1 MAPKNQKTF
10 LILFIIFIICWG
22 IISIDKTALAA
33 PDPPQNQEEQ
43 TTPQENFTPE
53 IEYPTPFGQEPTK
66 SLPDYVSYI
75 YKFAIWSSGFLAM
88 LMLVVGGIRLI
99 GAGGNPQNLLK
110 AREQILNS
118 IIGLGIVLLSAS
130 ILNLLNPELLVLK
143 NLSVKEYTPQKSLDE
158 LIKEY
163 KNRQGGG
170 SYNLYVGAVY
180 DAGKNVSC
188 YIAPEEEESAE
199 TEKRLITGEN
209 TQDCKGISGDP
220 KDIYCLTSNFGNED
234 EAPENVEDVNSC
246 EKICTINSSCTK
258 VEGYIDNCEYPASC
272 AQVKALGIKSD
283 CNENYI
289 YCLTSRGG
297 GGVGGGGPGP
307 IAGSLN
313 TPYICQHDL
322 NNNGIP
328 DWEEQGGNAEFRL
341 GCSFV
346 ATTIF
351 INYYY
356 DPDLSPKEVK
366 NVMGS
371 AGPQQSINAIRH
383 YLPNKN
389 PQIVEG
395 SNEEKLKKAEEEIK
409 EGDVVLIS
417 TNRPYAATD
426 AGHVMV
432 IVGFTSEGNVII
444 HDPNGADLGGSRPF
458 LNKEGRNWNNGA
470 YLIAPRDELIKAIR
484 YIIIVE

>member
-1 MAPKNQKTF
+1 MAPKNPKTF

-188 YIAPEEEESAE
+188 YIAPEEGESAE
-199 TEKRLITGEN
+199 IEKRLITGEN
-209 TQDCKGISGDP
+209 TQDCERISGDP

-246 EKICTINSSCTK
+246 VKVCTINSSCTK

-289 YCLTSRGG
+289 YCLTNQAPPPQESGG
-297 GGVGGGGPGP
+297 GGTTPGGGEGTSPNYTHNCRCDHPLQGPP
-307 IAGSLN
+307 
-313 TPYICQHDL
+313 
-322 NNNGIP
+322 NNGFTCP
-328 DWEEQGGNAEFRL
+328 HSGEPNGYCAVYQVCYDK
-341 GCSFV
+341 GCYSVTGSGKCFC
-346 ATTIF
+346 ID
-351 INYYY
+351 NSRY
-356 DPDLSPKEVK
+356 KCVK
-366 NVMGS
+366 HNVT
-371 AGPQQSINAIRH
+371 P
-383 YLPNKN
+383 
-389 PQIVEG
+389 EG
-395 SNEEKLKKAEEEIK
+395 IDVIETIK
-409 EGDVVLIS
+409 EGGCGSAVCSGI
-417 TNRPYAATD
+417 TNY
-426 AGHVMV
+426 
-432 IVGFTSEGNVII
+432 
-444 HDPNGADLGGSRPF
+444 PNLPCTGGSRHVP
-458 LNKEGRNWNNGA
+458 
-470 YLIAPRDELIKAIR
+470 Y
-484 YIIIVE
+484 